1 MSHTEVLGEQIAGLQ
16 FEAIPEAVRARLK
29 TCLLYGM
36 VMAAT
41 AGPRDSLETAV
52 RLANDAPGPAQVL
65 ASDLCRSAADAAYIN
80 AFRMCARGQND
91 TYAHAYAHPG
101 CIVIPVVLALAQHRN
116 ADGKQLLTAM
126 AAGYEALAAIAADQA
141 GAVVGRRFRATSVFG
156 VFASTAAAAR
166 LMGLDAAQ
174 CAHALSLAT
183 QYSAGTMQCWA
194 EGTPEWRLQVG
205 NAARAGIACATLAGY
220 GFPGARH
227 ALEGDSGF
235 YQAFAGR
242 AATGAPRWSW
252 QASSVIFKP
261 LPGCLINQAP
271 LYLLLALQRRHGFE
285 ARQVERIDVWLS
297 ERNAA
302 YPGIDR
308 HGPFQAATG
317 AVMSCPFMLA
327 VGLRDRTLRMPDFEA
342 LHGPGDIHALSRR
355 VHVQP
360 SAALPDWGAR
370 LRVRLDDGATYDDE
384 MTELSRF
391 GFDWTETDTLLSA
404 MADEW
409 PWPDG
414 AQRYQRLRRCVDGL
428 EQARDIQELVSAVC
442 DA

>member
-1 MSHTEVLGEQIAGLQ
+1 MSHTDILGGRIAGLQ
-16 FEAIPEAVRARLK
+16 FEAIPAEVIDKLK

-36 VMAAT
+36 AMAAT
-41 AGPRDSLETAV
+41 AGARDPLELAV
-52 RLANDAPGPAQVL
+52 HAANEAPGRARVL
-65 ASDLCRSAADAAYIN
+65 ASGLSRSAADAAYIN

-101 CIVIPVVLALAQHRN
+101 CIVIPAVLALAQDRHCSGR
-116 ADGKQLLTAM
+116 QVLTAM
-126 AAGYEALAAIAADQA
+126 AAGYEVLAAIASGHAD
-141 GAVVGRRFRATSVFG
+141 AVVGRRFRATSTFG
-156 VFASTAAAAR
+156 VFAAAAAAAR
-166 LMGLDAAQ
+166 LLDLDARQ

-183 QYSAGTMQCWA
+183 QHSAGTMQCWS
-194 EGTPEWRLQVG
+194 EGTPEWRIQVG
-205 NAARAGIACATLAGY
+205 NSARAGIICALLAGR
-220 GFPGARH
+220 GFPAARQ

-242 AATGAPRWSW
+242 PPVGEPGWSW
-252 QASSVIFKP
+252 QTPSVIFKP

-317 AVMSCPFMLA
+317 AVMSCAFMLA
-327 VGLRDRTLRMPDFEA
+327 VGLRDRTLRMRDFQA
-342 LHGPGDIHALSRR
+342 LHGPGAIHDLSRR
-355 VHVQP
+355 VRVR
-360 SAALPDWGAR
+360 ACAELPDWGAR
-370 LRVRLDDGATYDDE
+370 VSVRLNSGATHQDE
-384 MTELSRF
+384 MVEISRF
-391 GFDWTETDTLLSA
+391 GFGWAETDALLST

-414 AQRYQRLRRCVDGL
+414 AGRYEQLKQAVAGL
-428 EQARDIQELVSAVC
+428 DRARDIQGLVSVLC
-442 DA
+442 ET